1 MAINNELTSIDE
13 KEDETLV
20 AELQPLSATDQATS
34 TFSGDTSVP
43 TEDTGPPTGR
53 FQGQGG
59 QGTTSRVDLSD
70 KANSDQMWREY
81 EQWKSIGRSP
91 NPRWSLLK
99 TGSIWEKDP
108 ALTQQREA
116 AKELWYQKYYGM
128 SPTQYENLKDEQS
141 AQYEG
146 LSGLDNTFRNLTDIS
161 MGTTTDFVMDA
172 VGVLPGLGALD
183 SWYDRKIWRLFTECC

>member
-1 MAINNELTSIDE
+1 MAINNEITSIDE

-43 TEDTGPPTGR
+43 TENTGPPAGQ

-59 QGTTSRVDLSD
+59 KGTTSIVDLSD
-70 KANSDQMWREY
+70 KANSDQMWKEY
-81 EQWKSIGRSP
+81 EQWKSIGKSP
-91 NPRWSLLK
+91 NPRMSLLT
-99 TGSIWEKDP
+99 TGSIWEKNP
-108 ALTQQREA
+108 ELTQQREA

-146 LSGLDNTFRNLTDIS
+146 LSGLDNTFRNLTDMS
-161 MGTTTDFVMDA
+161 MGATTDFVMDA
-172 VGVLPGLGALD
+172 VGVLP
-183 SWYDRKIWRLFTECC
+183 